1 MANAATRKYLTADH
15 LWYYPPPEA
24 FAALAEYANR
34 RGEPEGQPYFSID
47 GERPVS
53 AAAWAGMRAKFTC
66 EAGVTNVWR
75 LPHVGGKE
83 RVNGERKR
91 MRWKFRSLHGSQ
103 KPLGLVE
110 RTIRV
115 TTGPRRRGVGA
126 VRRPLP
132 RRRRVRVKARA

>member
-1 MANAATRKYLTADH
+1 M
-15 LWYYPPPEA
+15 
-24 FAALAEYANR
+24 
-34 RGEPEGQPYFSID
+34 
-47 GERPVS
+47 S

-83 RVNGERKR
+83 RVNGERTR

-103 KPLGLVE
+103 KPLALVE

-115 TTGPRRRGVGA
+115 TTDPGDVVWEPFGGLCPAALCALKLDRECRSAEIAREFHDAAAERLRDAARAAARRGV
-126 VRRPLP
+126 RPC
-132 RRRRVRVKARA
+132 AS